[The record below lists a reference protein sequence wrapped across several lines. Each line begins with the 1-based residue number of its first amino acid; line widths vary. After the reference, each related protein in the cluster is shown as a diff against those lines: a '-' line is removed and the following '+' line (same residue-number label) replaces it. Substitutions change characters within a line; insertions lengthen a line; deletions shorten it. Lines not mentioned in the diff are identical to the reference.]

1 MPMSLLQSN
10 FKTTLLGSDYA
21 NWLLTCL
28 TLTYYALRDRLRRML
43 DRKNRIVIEVLI
55 QIHEYNN
62 SFKSE
67 VILSVL
73 NLLPSELDKFSFA
86 FVNKR
91 HWKFCS
97 SPTADILK
105 LKSTITAL
113 QLRKYCAIIIQG
125 HYYAK
130 KYLKHVFLHA
140 ASLHTITLDNRQKC
154 TFNFAL
160 FLLQS
165 TNMNKKV
172 IFIVPER
179 FERKFKCIVEEDE
192 MDHVT
197 IKIHGDEHLI
207 DIAKITTPEAVRTQ
221 VEHKND
227 FGDDLLMKK
236 TDLDAVEA
244 SRIVDEYGPKL
255 VESVVILE
263 SHWFFMTS
271 FSCFIHNNLKIDDCA
286 DLSKVGHQEKAVA
299 LIRRKTRLGKD
310 CFELTYRFGYVELLA
325 TSGFFGSMDGMFFSP
340 FLGSSVQDL
349 PATITTSLQTVST
362 NVVFIAIE
370 QKEFIC
376 KNRIINQYYKLNAK
390 NNWGFHSKKY
400 EDNGFS
406 PANPLSFESRHVM
419 HSAASLVIKSFAYQ
433 EIQQEELNGL
443 LLKVLAQDDLSLNS
457 VNKLIKKYLVFLNQH
472 QNFSFSLSP
481 TEEIKKELIEIYNNS
496 LASALTSSNIK
507 HSKLAKQ
514 RYIATKI
521 DLFGKE

>member
-1 MPMSLLQSN
+1 M
-10 FKTTLLGSDYA
+10 T
-21 NWLLTCL
+21 
-28 TLTYYALRDRLRRML
+28 
-43 DRKNRIVIEVLI
+43 KNLPI
-55 QIHEYNN
+55 
-62 SFKSE
+62 E

-221 VEHKND
+221 VEHVKNNLKRD
-227 FGDDLLMKK
+227 YYLANKEAIVMKDNLSHMIASPINQFFNSK
-236 TDLDAVEA
+236 EYRTDLDAVEA

-325 TSGFFGSMDGMFFSP
+325 TSGFFGSVDGMFFSP

-496 LASALTSSNIK
+496 LASALRSSNIK